1 MIKFRCET
9 GCIRNGT
16 LQERCCV
23 LCKGGLFE
31 DQKHFFLIAIF
42 FENNR
47 NSPFHCVNLD
57 RYLDARY
64 LNLNYTVRQNCPYK
78 SA

>member
-1 MIKFRCET
+1 MKTMYLPKLRTDVTLKRIVQLQPYVTMKSTETVFDDKFRCET

-31 DQKHFFLIAIF
+31 D
-42 FENNR
+42 
-47 NSPFHCVNLD
+47 
-57 RYLDARY
+57 
-64 LNLNYTVRQNCPYK
+64 
-78 SA
+78 